1 MNKLQLWFLKTF
13 FPRVYYRKI
22 WTTPLRRMSKS
33 LQGAAVSMRDLAKAL
48 EEYNKEVNR
57 HDAGQAD

>member
-1 MNKLQLWFLKTF
+1 
-13 FPRVYYRKI
+13 
-22 WTTPLRRMSKS
+22 MSKS